1 MTDDD
6 VLPDPDTESDD
17 TPLLG
22 GLDLDE
28 ESLRPF
34 IVALGTFVLMV
45 GVATLV
51 ALLSHPLGKKFAR
64 RHPLLAEVFNVGRH

>member
-6 VLPDPDTESDD
+6 ALEPTDSDD
-17 TPLLG
+17 APLLA

-34 IVALGTFVLMV
+34 IIALGTFVGMV
-45 GVATLV
+45 AVATLV
-51 ALLSHPLGKKFAR
+51 ALLSQPLGKKCAR
-64 RHPLLAEVFNVGRH
+64 RHPLLAEVLNVGRR

>member
-6 VLPDPDTESDD
+6 ALEAPDSGDAPLPA
-17 TPLLG
+17 

-34 IVALGTFVLMV
+34 IITLATFVGMV
-45 GVATLV
+45 AVATLV

-64 RHPLLAEVFNVGRH
+64 RHPLLAEVLNVGRR